1 MPVLSFNDSE
11 AVGRVISAN
20 SRSVTICLDHI
31 DRLERLQV
39 NQLTVMHS
47 NRPGRYT
54 IGLIASIFGEY
65 QDITSNKNISYGS
78 SNIQTSQAGTAK
90 ISPIGT
96 FYNRVDNKPNVFYRT
111 LETIPEI
118 GSNCFLLDGTRLED
132 FMKNVSE
139 QDNDRQLSFGRFIFH
154 DNSIAYLDGNKLL
167 QRHTMIAGTT
177 GSGKS
182 YTAAKLLEEI
192 SKLSQANVVLF
203 DIHGEY
209 KEISENMGFKK
220 LEIAG
225 HSASTNKDELDSD
238 DLYLPYWLLEYEE
251 LISMLGLRSMNAAPR
266 QEALVRQEILNAKK
280 ETLDMHKVGYTE
292 KTFNID
298 SPIPFNLKNVICRL
312 KMKNSEMIPNAAG
325 DSEVQGPYHGKLF
338 SLISKMEA
346 RMEDHR
352 LSFFFNA
359 PDNQTGVQLLEK
371 ITNQIFSFS
380 CTEESQGGGIKII
393 DFSSVSTELIPLIV
407 NLIANIIF
415 KINRSAPSR
424 FWHPIAIFCDE
435 ANLYMSKNLR
445 RGENYPVANDSFERI
460 AREGRKYGI
469 GLVVICQR
477 PSELNSNVLSQC
489 NNVIVMRLPYKNDQ
503 QAIQGILPDKYGEFD
518 NLLPSLGVGEAIVIG
533 DACTLPT
540 PLRVTKPSCP
550 PGGETVD
557 FWHTWKNGSQEFCA
571 NEIALAWRGIG
582 PDQHTMAGMRM
593 YPPDLQ
599 DSSLTPVSSGQPDAA
614 SGTAPSDPKGARG
627 KPDAASGA
635 VPSDPKGA
643 RGKPDAASGAVPSDP
658 KGARGK
664 PDAASGAVPSDP
676 KGARGKPDAAS
687 GAVPSDPKGA
697 RGKPDAASGAVPSDP
712 KGARGKPDAASG
724 AVPSDPKGARGKP
737 DAASGAVPS
746 DPKGARGK
754 PDAASGAVPSDPKPD
769 AASGAGIRRDA
780 RGKPDAASGAVPSDP
795 KGARG
800 KPDAASGAVP
810 SDPKGARGKPDAA
823 SGAAP
828 SSLQSKPSVSS
839 KTRLASDTVKGKGT
853 NRSAT
858 KRKPRK
864 PPQKPKDKNREKSFN
879 EEPAVR
885 PDSTESNGKPNDD
898 SSGTFKR

>member
-1 MPVLSFNDSE
+1 MPILSFNDSE
-11 AVGRVISAN
+11 SLGRVISAN
-20 SRSVTICLDHI
+20 SRSVTICIEHI

-54 IGLIASIFGEY
+54 IGLIVSIFGEC
-65 QDITSNKNISYGS
+65 QDITSNNNISCGS
-78 SNIQTSQAGTAK
+78 CDIQTSQAGTAI

-96 FYNRVDNKPNVFYRT
+96 FYNRVDNKPNVFYRI

-118 GSNCFLLDGTRLED
+118 GSNCFLLDKTRLED
-132 FMKNVSE
+132 FMKNVCE
-139 QDNDRQLSFGRFIFH
+139 RRGDRQLSFGRFIFH
-154 DNSIAYLDGNKLL
+154 DSSIAYLDGNKLL
-167 QRHTMIAGTT
+167 QRHTLIAGTT

-192 SKLSQANVVLF
+192 SKLSLANVVLF

-209 KEISENMGFKK
+209 KELSEHMDFKK

-225 HSASTNKDELDSD
+225 HSALANRDKQDSD

-251 LISMLGLRSMNAAPR
+251 LISMLGITSMSAAPR
-266 QEALVRQEILNAKK
+266 QEAIVRQEILNAKK
-280 ETLDMHKVGYTE
+280 ETLDMHKIDYTE

-298 SPIPFNLKNVICRL
+298 NPIPFNLKNVICRL
-312 KMKNSEMIPNAAG
+312 KLKNTEMIPNAAG
-325 DSEVQGPYHGKLF
+325 GGKVRGPYYGKLF

-359 PDNQTGVQLLEK
+359 PNNQTGIQLLEK
-371 ITNQIFSFS
+371 ITNQIFSFNG
-380 CTEESQGGGIKII
+380 TKEHQGGGIKII

-415 KINRSAPSR
+415 KINRSAPSK

-435 ANLYMSKNLR
+435 ANLYMSSNLR
-445 RGENYPVANDSFERI
+445 RGENYPVANDSFQRI
-460 AREGRKYGI
+460 AQEGRKYGI

-477 PSELNSNVLSQC
+477 PSELNGNVLSQC
-489 NNVIVMRLPYKNDQ
+489 NNVIVMRLPDKDDQ

-518 NLLPSLGVGEAIVIG
+518 SLLPSLGVGEAIVVG

-540 PLRVTKPSCP
+540 PLRVSKPSCP

-557 FWHTWKNGSQEFCA
+557 FWHAWTNESQGFCA

-582 PDQHTMAGMRM
+582 PDQHTMNDMRM
-593 YPPDLQ
+593 YPPDLP
-599 DSSLTPVSSGQPDAA
+599 DSSLTPVSSHQPDAASGTAPSDPKGARGQPDAA

-627 KPDAASGA
+627 QPDAASGTA
-635 VPSDPKGA
+635 PSDPKGA
-643 RGKPDAASGAVPSDP
+643 RGQPDAASGTAPSNP
-658 KGARGK
+658 QGK
-664 PDAASGAVPSDP
+664 PPA
-676 KGARGKPDAAS
+676 
-687 GAVPSDPKGA
+687 
-697 RGKPDAASGAVPSDP
+697 
-712 KGARGKPDAASG
+712 
-724 AVPSDPKGARGKP
+724 
-737 DAASGAVPS
+737 
-746 DPKGARGK
+746 
-754 PDAASGAVPSDPKPD
+754 
-769 AASGAGIRRDA
+769 
-780 RGKPDAASGAVPSDP
+780 
-795 KGARG
+795 
-800 KPDAASGAVP
+800 
-810 SDPKGARGKPDAA
+810 
-823 SGAAP
+823 
-828 SSLQSKPSVSS
+828 SS
-839 KTRLASDTVKGKGT
+839 KTRLASETEKGKGT
-853 NRSAT
+853 SRSAP

-864 PPQKPKDKNREKSFN
+864 LPRKPKDKSREKSFN